1 MDLVKSTISNKVNP
15 EKGKDWLTEPQL
27 KKLAHLPLLT
37 CFYLLFQK
45 RFSATP
51 VTPLELSAYLG
62 LDVAVTEGLLASME
76 KKGWLTVFKEGLP
89 AYSLA
94 KDLDQITAADLIE
107 LVGRI
112 QELVKQAGS
121 QPDVS
126 ISAENAEKYRKIYS
140 DLASEMLQLFGEQPV
155 NKLPV

>member
-1 MDLVKSTISNKVNP
+1 
-15 EKGKDWLTEPQL
+15 
-27 KKLAHLPLLT
+27 
-37 CFYLLFQK
+37 
-45 RFSATP
+45 
-51 VTPLELSAYLG
+51 
-62 LDVAVTEGLLASME
+62 
-76 KKGWLTVFKEGLP
+76 
-89 AYSLA
+89 
-94 KDLDQITAADLIE
+94 